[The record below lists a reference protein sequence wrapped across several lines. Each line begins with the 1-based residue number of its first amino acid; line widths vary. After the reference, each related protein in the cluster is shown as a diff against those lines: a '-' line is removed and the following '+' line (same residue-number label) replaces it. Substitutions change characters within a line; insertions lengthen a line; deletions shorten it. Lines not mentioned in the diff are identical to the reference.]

1 MKKILIID
9 DELDLVEKLKKRLE
23 MSGYEVHGACS
34 GFEGLDKA
42 KKERPHLILLDIMMP
57 DLDGFEVLSRLK
69 ESTETALTHVIM
81 ITAKSDTPS
90 ILMAE
95 KSYATD
101 YIIKPFQISDLLNMI
116 QKYI

>member
-9 DELDLVEKLKKRLE
+9 DERDLVEKLKKRLE
-23 MSGYEVHGACS
+23 MSGYEVSGAHN
-34 GFEGLDKA
+34 GFEGLEKA

-57 DLDGFEVLSRLK
+57 DLDGFEVLNRLRK
-69 ESTETALTHVIM
+69 SMETALTHVIM
-81 ITAKSDTPS
+81 ITAKGDTPS

-95 KSYATD
+95 KSFATD
-101 YIIKPFQISDLLNMI
+101 YIIKPFQIPDLLNMI